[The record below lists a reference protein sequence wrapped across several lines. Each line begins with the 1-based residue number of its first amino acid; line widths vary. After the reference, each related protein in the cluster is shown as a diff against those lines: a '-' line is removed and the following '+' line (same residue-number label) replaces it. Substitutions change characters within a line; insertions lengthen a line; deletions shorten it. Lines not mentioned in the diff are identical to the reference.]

1 MIKVMAFD
9 LIGVLVNEK
18 DIKLTKEEEKIE
30 RLFGPNKSDEEFL
43 LLAKK
48 QIGEDKPIF
57 EITKNIIS
65 KLYKV
70 RQENVLEK
78 VKEKYN
84 DIKIVIATNHVTFIR
99 KFIEENF
106 NTKLIDDIIIS
117 AEINKIK
124 PNIDFYEYMLE
135 KYNIKPKELLFLD
148 DNIKNIEGASKL
160 GINVIKVER
169 DMDLVDSINKTILK

>member
-1 MIKVMAFD
+1 M
-9 LIGVLVNEK
+9 
-18 DIKLTKEEEKIE
+18 
-30 RLFGPNKSDEEFL
+30 

-48 QIGEDKPIF
+48 QIGEDKQIF

-65 KLYKV
+65 KLYEV

-84 DIKIVIATNHVTFIR
+84 GIKIVIATNHVTFIR

-148 DNIKNIEGASKL
+148 DNIKNIEGASKI